1 MTSKDLQELLVRVWI
16 VSEARFDSLDV
27 IHCGAQTLAFV
38 VIERRD
44 VNGASG

>member
-16 VSEARFDSLDV
+16 VGEARFNSLDV
-27 IHCGAQTLAFV
+27 VHCGTQALAFV
-38 VIERRD
+38 VVKRRD

>member
-16 VSEARFDSLDV
+16 VDEARFYSLDV
-27 IHCGAQTLAFV
+27 VHCGSKALAFV
-38 VIERRD
+38 VIKRRD